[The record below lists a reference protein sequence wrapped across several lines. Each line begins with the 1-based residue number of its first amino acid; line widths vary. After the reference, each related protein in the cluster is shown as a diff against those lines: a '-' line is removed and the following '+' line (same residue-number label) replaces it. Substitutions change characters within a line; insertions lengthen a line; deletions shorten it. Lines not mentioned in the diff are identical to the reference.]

1 MITDKRQPETP
12 RLELLQRLAQEIAT
26 ARQRD
31 PQLQLV
37 IGHGSGSFGHYVGRR
52 YGTRQGVQT
61 AEGWYGFAATGD
73 AAARLNRIVTGALL
87 AAGVPAWSLQPS
99 VALRCVD
106 GRIVDGPI
114 ASVQLALTHGL
125 VPVVYGDVALDE
137 VRGGTIAST
146 EEIFAWLATK
156 LPPQRLIL
164 VGEVDGVYTADP
176 NTDATAQRISAITPA
191 TIVQMQATLG
201 GSHGVD
207 VTGGMAAKVAEALAL
222 VTAHAGLEVLIC
234 SGLTAGNL
242 TLALNAFNQQIGT
255 RIYST
260 G

>member
-176 NTDATAQRISAITPA
+176 NTDATAQRISAITPD